1 IETELKNAIPSITL
15 LYDPDITPDDFAE
28 KCVICALNCA
38 KPSFANHKMYRK
50 LYDGAYGIASCY
62 NALPIA
68 GGSFTLSRVVLSRLA
83 ERAKDSE
90 HFLEEL
96 LPRAVKELC
105 GYIENK
111 IEFLVEKS
119 HFFKSNF
126 LVQEGF
132 VKVEN

>member
-1 IETELKNAIPSITL
+1 
-15 LYDPDITPDDFAE
+15 
-28 KCVICALNCA
+28 
-38 KPSFANHKMYRK
+38 MYKRQ
-50 LYDGAYGIASCY
+50 
-62 NALPIA
+62 
-68 GGSFTLSRVVLSRLA
+68 TLSRVVLSRLA

-132 VKVEN
+132 VKVENFTGMFGVVGMNECVNTLMEKEHKSDRYGSVSYTHLWSSRIPCSTFKR